1 MMVPQTK
8 QANRLPKVAPIPKL
22 RLESEAGIIHK
33 RAESNI
39 ITQTI
44 KATIKPERK
53 YSILRIRPLKEK
65 GDLNIVYKVYIISI
79 YIRQQKQRY
88 KKVKESPLFFSRKCK
103 KFQQKPSLSFKKEK
117 KKQSGC
123 NIPTHYLFN

>member
-1 MMVPQTK
+1 MMAPQTK
-8 QANRLPKVAPIPKL
+8 QPNRLPKVAPIPKL

-88 KKVKESPLFFSRKCK
+88 KKVKESPPLLLK
-103 KFQQKPSLSFKKEK
+103 KMQKIPTEAFIVIQKRKKEAK
-117 KKQSGC
+117 RMQYS
-123 NIPTHYLFN
+123 NPLLI

>member
-1 MMVPQTK
+1 M
-8 QANRLPKVAPIPKL
+8 APIPKL

-88 KKVKESPLFFSRKCK
+88 KKVKESPPLLLK
-103 KFQQKPSLSFKKEK
+103 KMQKIPTEAFIVIQKRKKEAK
-117 KKQSGC
+117 RMQYS
-123 NIPTHYLFN
+123 NPLLI